1 MADYYI
7 SLKELF
13 EILLKI
19 MIDRIAG
26 IKIDINRHRLLLFSI
41 YLDILFT
48 RDDAVNID
56 TQWTIWIYTSIFQI
70 IITTRLALLLSR
82 FVMNHFDAVWDKVG
96 CKILLKILLAS
107 FLTVKSVI
115 QIQFQLLSKFIRWKK
130 IIQEY
135 FLLNFITLWWNQF
148 RFQFKIAYIRRA
160 RITKIFYF

>member
-1 MADYYI
+1 MAIIIFRWRNY
-7 SLKELF
+7 F
-13 EILLKI
+13 VLLKI

-115 QIQFQLLSKFIRWKK
+115 QIHLQLLSIIEIYTMKENNSRIFSSKF
-130 IIQEY
+130 Y
-135 FLLNFITLWWNQF
+135 
-148 RFQFKIAYIRRA
+148 YIMVEP
-160 RITKIFYF
+160 I

>member
-56 TQWTIWIYTSIFQI
+56 TQ
-70 IITTRLALLLSR
+70 
-82 FVMNHFDAVWDKVG
+82 
-96 CKILLKILLAS
+96 
-107 FLTVKSVI
+107 
-115 QIQFQLLSKFIRWKK
+115 
-130 IIQEY
+130 
-135 FLLNFITLWWNQF
+135 
-148 RFQFKIAYIRRA
+148 
-160 RITKIFYF
+160 

>member
-1 MADYYI
+1 MAGYYI

-115 QIQFQLLSKFIRWKK
+115 QIHLQLLSIIEIYTMKENNSRIFSSKFYYTDGTSLDFNLK
-130 IIQEY
+130 
-135 FLLNFITLWWNQF
+135 
-148 RFQFKIAYIRRA
+148 
-160 RITKIFYF
+160 